1 MLQFIFDA
9 LVTSGLMGDDE
20 QIDDIR
26 VIRGDVVKGGVVKIK
41 VFEIN

>member
-1 MLQFIFDA
+1 MFSNCA
-9 LVTSGLMGDDE
+9 GDDE

-26 VIRGDVVKGGVVKIK
+26 VIRGDVVKGGMVKIK